1 MSKVMNKVMYCNKC
15 DFVEISNVRKIC
27 PEDKNRL
34 TDMGFIEL
42 AKKYNTGG
50 TLIRKTCGCG
60 RPTEI
65 KDHDALGR
73 PKYRSQ
79 CTRCRE
85 AARKYPTDKCEGCGL
100 LNDGTGNIDR
110 DHIDG
115 NRSNN
120 DFSNLQA
127 LCKECHKVKTR
138 ANGDVPWRFKG

>member
-1 MSKVMNKVMYCNKC
+1 MYCDIC
-15 DFVEISNVRKIC
+15 DFVEVTTLRKVC
-27 PEDKNRL
+27 PDCGNKL
-34 TDMGFIEL
+34 TDMGFLEIV
-42 AKKYNTGG
+42 KSYRTGG
-50 TLIRKTCGCG
+50 SLERKLCGCG
-60 RPTEI
+60 RPTEV
-65 KDHDALGR
+65 KDKDSKGR

-79 CTRCRE
+79 CSKCRE
-85 AARKYPTDKCEGCGL
+85 AARKYPTNKCEKCGL

-138 ANGDVPWRFKG
+138 VNGDKAYRFRG